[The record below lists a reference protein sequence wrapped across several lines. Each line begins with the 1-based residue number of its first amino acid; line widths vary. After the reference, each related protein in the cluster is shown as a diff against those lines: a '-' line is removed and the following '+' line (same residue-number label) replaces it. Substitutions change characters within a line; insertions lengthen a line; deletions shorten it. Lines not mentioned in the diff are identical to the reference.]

1 MENIGR
7 QTILEPKI
15 NVSSQERNDEKLLKG
30 VNQIN
35 IELIIAFDGISAE

>member
-7 QTILEPKI
+7 LIILERKI